1 MADAPAR
8 IATVPVPVVLGLA
21 DGSQVE
27 ATLRLV
33 AEGEP
38 PRPMPLETFLD
49 GPRAFFAVALP
60 GGESALVGRASV
72 VTVEMAADAP
82 GAPSPAKADAG
93 IDIVTFHLDT
103 GRTVSGVLHVR
114 ADQADQRM
122 SDIFNAAGGWIAAG
136 LGDRIVLVNKAR
148 VAHVSF

>member
-1 MADAPAR
+1 MADVPAR
-8 IATVPVPVVLGLA
+8 IATVPVAVVLGLA
-21 DGSQVE
+21 DGAQLD

-38 PRPMPLETFLD
+38 PKPTPVESLLD
-49 GPRAFFAVALP
+49 GPRDFFAVSLP

-82 GAPSPAKADAG
+82 GAPSPGEVDAG

-103 GRTVSGVLHVR
+103 GRSVSGVLHVLPE
-114 ADQADQRM
+114 QADQRM
-122 SDIFNAAGGWIAAG
+122 SDIFNAPGGWVAAG
-136 LGDRIVLVNKAR
+136 LGDRVVLVNKAR
-148 VAHVSF
+148 IARVSF